1 MKTNTAAES
10 QSDPQIGSDNDPII
24 DNSPIRTVKYLTRTE
39 AARLLRI
46 SIPTLR
52 QYIRKG
58 IIPAYQIG
66 SVTRLREEDIVS
78 AVQSNPTQKTIDI

>member
-1 MKTNTAAES
+1 MRTNNTK
-10 QSDPQIGSDNDPII
+10 D
-24 DNSPIRTVKYLTRTE
+24 DNSDLQRGIYNEPFTNKSGESTVKYLTRTE

-78 AVQSNPTQKTIDI
+78 AVQSNPAQKTLDI